1 MKTTHETI
9 EIRKMRLTDL
19 KRVAEIEKEIFSVP
33 WSEKGFADSLKQDCT
48 LYLTV
53 LQDEEIIGY
62 CGMFQSFDEAD
73 ITNVAVAEKSR
84 GTRTATRMLT
94 ELMKRGEAR
103 GIHAYTL
110 EVREGNQPARHLY
123 RKLGFEEAGIRKN
136 FYEKPAENAVIMW
149 KRGSDPIP

>member
-53 LQDEEIIGY
+53 LQDDEIIGSFV
-62 CGMFQSFDEAD
+62 MVQS
-73 ITNVAVAEKSR
+73 
-84 GTRTATRMLT
+84 
-94 ELMKRGEAR
+94 
-103 GIHAYTL
+103 L
-110 EVREGNQPARHLY
+110 E
-123 RKLGFEEAGIRKN
+123 
-136 FYEKPAENAVIMW
+136 
-149 KRGSDPIP
+149 